1 MTLIDFISQFPDEES
16 CKQKFKE
23 YRDQAG
29 VVCSKCGGTDHYWK
43 KDKEQYECK
52 HCKTRTT
59 LKSGTVMH
67 KSKLPFRYWF
77 IAMHLLTSTKKTF
90 SAKEIQR
97 QLGHNRYH
105 PVWHMVHKLRQAMGK
120 RDDEYILAGR
130 IELDE
135 GYFSTEISQDEK
147 DKPLKRGRGS
157 QKKSKVLVMAESEMV
172 ESAKNGQKPRR
183 VGYLKMKVIDDLK
196 KETINAA
203 VQQLASEANQID
215 TDDSTSYVDLK
226 TLYHDTTLR
235 SYQKKK
241 WRSTPWV
248 HIAISNA
255 KRQLLNTFHD
265 IKRNFYKTI
274 WTSSVTSSTSG
285 ILEKLC
291 LADCW

>member
-1 MTLIDFISQFPDEES
+1 MTLIDFLSHFPDEES
-16 CKQKFKE
+16 CKQKFKA
-23 YRDQAG
+23 YRDQVG

-105 PVWHMVHKLRQAMGK
+105 PIWHMVHKLREAMGK
-120 RDDEYILAGR
+120 RDDEYVLAGC

-135 GYFSTEISQDEK
+135 GYFSTKMSQEEK

-172 ESAKNGQKPRR
+172 EFPKTGQKPRR

-203 VQQLASEANQID
+203 VQQLASGANQID
-215 TDDSTSYVDLK
+215 TDHSTSYVELK
-226 TLYHDTTLR
+226 DFVPRDTTLR
-235 SYQKKK
+235 LSPKRK
-241 WRSTPWV
+241 WARSCPGS
-248 HIAISNA
+248 ISPSA
-255 KRQLLNTFHD
+255 MPRD
-265 IKRNFYKTI
+265 
-274 WTSSVTSSTSG
+274 S
-285 ILEKLC
+285 
-291 LADCW
+291 